1 MAPNHNNSP
10 PTISIHSL
18 MASPTTH
25 DLDGGI
31 DNAILME
38 IELPI
43 PFNNSNHNNIECW
56 GLGLPNHCILVS
68 NINANINTSATIL
81 QL

>member
-1 MAPNHNNSP
+1 
-10 PTISIHSL
+10 

-25 DLDGGI
+25 DIGGGI
-31 DNAILME
+31 DDAILME

-43 PFNNSNHNNIECW
+43 PFNNNNHNSIECW
-56 GLGLPNHCILVS
+56 SLGFAKPLYLVS
-68 NINANINTSATIL
+68 NINAKRNTSRTIL

>member
-10 PTISIHSL
+10 PTISNHSP
-18 MASPTTH
+18 MASPTMH

-38 IELPI
+38 IELHV

-56 GLGLPNHCILVS
+56 GLGFAKPLYFS
-68 NINANINTSATIL
+68 L
-81 QL
+81 QHKCQ